1 MAGLLVAIGAMGV
14 LMSMILPVWSQSAK
28 REREA
33 ELIFRGEQYARAI
46 TLYQRR
52 YVGAHPPDLETLV
65 DGRFLRRLYE
75 DPMSEDGEFKVVY
88 QSEADEVQAGTAA
101 TGRAGRND
109 AEDGEDD
116 EPSSS
121 TDQNGSFSNPNRFG
135 SRPTGGVVGVVST
148 SDESSL
154 RIYNGQEKYSEW
166 AFVYTPS
173 STDPAAVAGSGN
185 TTGAGR
191 GFGGTGGRGFGG
203 GGGRGAGGA
212 SGQRGRS
219 RSGTS
224 PNRSFGGQTRGTQS
238 GATR

>member
-1 MAGLLVAIGAMGV
+1 MGV

-46 TLYQRR
+46 ELYQRR

-65 DGRFLRRLYE
+65 DERFLRRLYE

-101 TGRAGRND
+101 TGRAGERV
-109 AEDGEDD
+109 GITG

-121 TDQNGSFSNPNRFG
+121 PDQDGSFSNPNRFG

-185 TTGAGR
+185 TTGTGAEIRRHR
-191 GFGGTGGRGFGG
+191 GTRIWQ
-203 GGGRGAGGA
+203 RRRA
-212 SGQRGRS
+212 RGRRCIRTAGPKPIRHQS
-219 RSGTS
+219 
-224 PNRSFGGQTRGTQS
+224 QQVVRGPDPRHPVRRHPVAS
-238 GATR
+238 APAT

>member
-46 TLYQRR
+46 ELYQRR

-65 DGRFLRRLYE
+65 DERFLRRLYE

-101 TGRAGRND
+101 TGRAGERV
-109 AEDGEDD
+109 GITG

-121 TDQNGSFSNPNRFG
+121 PDQDGSFSNPNRFG

-154 RIYNGQEKYSEW
+154 RIYNDQEKYSEW

-185 TTGAGR
+185 TTGTGR

-203 GGGRGAGGA
+203 GGRRGAGGA

>member
-46 TLYQRR
+46 ELYQRR

-65 DGRFLRRLYE
+65 DERFLRRLYE

-101 TGRAGRND
+101 TGRAGERV
-109 AEDGEDD
+109 GITD
-116 EPSSS
+116 ELSS
-121 TDQNGSFSNPNRFG
+121 TDQDGSFSNPNRFG

-173 STDPAAVAGSGN
+173 STDPASVAGAGN

-191 GFGGTGGRGFGG
+191 GFGGTGGRG
-203 GGGRGAGGA
+203 AGDA